1 MKDFVFS
8 PEALKVG
15 PSPFRVLADKLAVN
29 PNVINFTIGQP
40 DFDVPE
46 EIKKEF
52 CAAVYAQKHG
62 YGATAGVK
70 ALREKILAA
79 KNFGKEDLDVQITTG
94 VQGGFFT
101 AFRTFVSTGEEVL
114 IPDPYYLEYKGATDL
129 LGLNVKFIN
138 TYPLFKLTLEM
149 VKQAV
154 TEKTKV
160 LMMNAPN
167 NPTGLMYDKEEM
179 AKIIRYLDEKGV
191 MVFYDTIYQEFN
203 YTADKVPFNPFD
215 YGNNVIVFDGFSKA
229 YGMPGWR
236 LGYMIA
242 DKRIIERTTYVQSQ
256 IHSSASTIVQ
266 YAACAFDKVDL
277 SPIIERYHNRRD
289 LVEKELSGV
298 YDFVPCEGGFYFF
311 LKVPETLQMTG
322 TQFCDYAFNKGAAL
336 LPGGAFSSFHDT
348 HVRFSFTVNEE
359 KLAKGLEILK
369 AIARGK

>member
-1 MKDFVFS
+1 MKEFVFS
-8 PEALKVG
+8 PEALTVG
-15 PSPFRVLADKLAVN
+15 PSPFRVLADKLAVH
-29 PNVINFTIGQP
+29 PDVINFTIGQP

-46 EIKKEF
+46 EIKKEL
-52 CAAVYAQKHG
+52 CAAAYEQRHG

-70 ALREKILAA
+70 GLRDKILAA
-79 KNFGKEDLDVQITTG
+79 KNFGKDNLDVQITTG

-101 AFRTFVSTGEEVL
+101 AFRTFVSAGEEVL

-129 LGLNVKFIN
+129 LGLKVKLIN

-160 LMMNAPN
+160 LVMNSPN
-167 NPTGLMYDKEEM
+167 NPTGVMYDKEEM
-179 AKIIRYLDEKGV
+179 GKIIRYLDEKGV

-203 YTADKVPFNPFD
+203 YTADKVPFNPFN
-215 YGNNVIVFDGFSKA
+215 YGNNVVVFDGFSKA

-256 IHSSASTIVQ
+256 IHSCASTIVQ
-266 YAACAFDKVDL
+266 HAAYAFDRVDL
-277 SPIIERYHNRRD
+277 SPIIERYRRRRD
-289 LVEKELSGV
+289 LVEKELVGF
-298 YDFVPCEGGFYFF
+298 YDFVPCDGGFYFF
-311 LKVPETLQMTG
+311 LKVPETLHMTG
-322 TQFCDYAFNKGAAL
+322 TQFCDYAFDRGAAL

-348 HVRFSFTVNEE
+348 HVRFSFTANEE
-359 KLAKGLEILK
+359 KLAAGLEILK
-369 AIARGK
+369 NIAGGK